1 MWSAAKQTYYA
12 VLRASRVLGR
22 LRLRLSEDLTFFISA
37 LASALTFDNPGGL
50 FQHPVSP

>member
-12 VLRASRVLGR
+12 VLRASRVLG
-22 LRLRLSEDLTFFISA
+22 RLRLSEDLTFFISA